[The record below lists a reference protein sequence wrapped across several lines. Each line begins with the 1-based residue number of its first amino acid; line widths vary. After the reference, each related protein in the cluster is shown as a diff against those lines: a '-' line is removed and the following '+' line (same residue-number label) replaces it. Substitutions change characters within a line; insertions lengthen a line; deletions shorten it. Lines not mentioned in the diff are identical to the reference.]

1 VNENFKNDDLAK
13 SRQFGENHQS
23 KELLDK
29 CYKWYQFRVRLR
41 NPHIFGANERWS
53 HILNNG
59 SVKSQI
65 AGIFFGKITDIK
77 WHFVAP
83 KKP

>member
-1 VNENFKNDDLAK
+1 MKILKMMTLQKVGNLVKAIKARSCWTNVTNGTNLA
-13 SRQFGENHQS
+13 SI
-23 KELLDK
+23 
-29 CYKWYQFRVRLR
+29 
-41 NPHIFGANERWS
+41 HISLHGANERWS

-65 AGIFFGKITDIK
+65 AGIFLGKITDIK
-77 WHFVAP
+77 WHFVAL